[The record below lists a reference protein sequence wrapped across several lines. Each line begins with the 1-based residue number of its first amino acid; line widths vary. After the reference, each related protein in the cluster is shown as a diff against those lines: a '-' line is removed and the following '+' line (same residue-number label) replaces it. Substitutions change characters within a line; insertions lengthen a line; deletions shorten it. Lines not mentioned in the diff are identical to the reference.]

1 MLCEVCAC
9 FTRAW
14 TASFCCKCFQPFR
27 FGCALQ
33 ELNIEKQLEK
43 IDSTWSGL
51 YLSFSQYQDTDVF
64 QMNADDLI
72 TEALETDNLTLQN
85 MSAGKYVQVCPIRT
99 YGIQARST
107 AALVSLNECFCTSIW
122 PFLRHRCMAGCAWV
136 VAGYEHHA
144 TAG

>member
-1 MLCEVCAC
+1 M
-9 FTRAW
+9 
-14 TASFCCKCFQPFR
+14 
-27 FGCALQ
+27 Q

-85 MSAGKYVQVCPIRT
+85 MSAGKYVQVCCTTIPPF
-99 YGIQARST
+99 ST
-107 AALVSLNECFCTSIW
+107 HTMQEQERKLVL
-122 PFLRHRCMAGCAWV
+122 PL
-136 VAGYEHHA
+136 
-144 TAG
+144 